1 MLTDKWPDQS
11 AGCPLNVCFQL
22 GGELTDQDHC
32 NALSLAEEV
41 KWEIKENI
49 RFETL
54 NSIKGLWGQR
64 IFYYILLKEDSNLN
78 PRTNVYSMRKGKDE
92 IEEIK
97 KGKVRW
103 KNALQKF
110 PDFNMLAV
118 GKIGSG

>member
-1 MLTDKWPDQS
+1 M
-11 AGCPLNVCFQL
+11 
-22 GGELTDQDHC
+22 
-32 NALSLAEEV
+32 
-41 KWEIKENI
+41 
-49 RFETL
+49 
-54 NSIKGLWGQR
+54 
-64 IFYYILLKEDSNLN
+64 LKEDSNLN

-103 KNALQKF
+103 KNALRKF